1 MGEMSIHLLGKILD
15 LLKEPVLEKDG
26 CTEIVVGSTVLW
38 KVFAH
43 HRSRIQFPLKDVNL
57 VQEQNHGRLRKELMV
72 RDMVEQHQTLL

>member
-1 MGEMSIHLLGKILD
+1 MGKMSVHLLVEILD

-43 HRSRIQFPLKDVNL
+43 QRSRFQFPLKDINL
-57 VQEQNHGRLRKELMV
+57 VQEQDHGCLRKELMV
-72 RDMVEQHQTLL
+72 RDMVEQGQTLL